1 MVGWVTGQDYLSSYV
16 PINRPKPCHT
26 ASFKMIRGIDLGPR
40 APTPNASEDVPKNWN
55 FSETL
60 SVLRFLDFPNTDVTS
75 GTGIWS
81 DLVKKSQLK
90 INSKT
95 IPIFFCTPPYRY

>member
-1 MVGWVTGQDYLSSYV
+1 
-16 PINRPKPCHT
+16 
-26 ASFKMIRGIDLGPR
+26 MIRGIDLGPR
-40 APTPNASEDVPKNWN
+40 APTPNASEGVPKNWN
-55 FSETL
+55 YSEKL
-60 SVLRFLDFPNTDVTS
+60 SVLRFLHFLDNDVTS

-95 IPIFFCTPPYRY
+95 IPIFWPTSISVLS